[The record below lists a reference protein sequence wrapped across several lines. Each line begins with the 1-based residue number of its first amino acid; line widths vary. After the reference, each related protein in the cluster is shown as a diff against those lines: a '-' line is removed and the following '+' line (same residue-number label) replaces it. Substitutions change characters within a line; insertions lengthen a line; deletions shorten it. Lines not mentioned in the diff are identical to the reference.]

1 VTETVTKLKTEKTC
15 TECGLVA
22 QRGIFGNH
30 PTLCI
35 PCYAAWETVDLREK
49 RAARKEEKLKAHANK
64 VLDKNAAQMR
74 RARKAA
80 KAKKEREAAR
90 AQASAERAAT
100 RVVKQR
106 SARVNVAQREL
117 AIRQLARV
125 HMLPF
130 VLRME
135 PDDYLPGWVHKDICE
150 RLEQFEQDIRDKK
163 SPRLMLQMPPRHGK
177 SQLAS
182 VNFPAWY
189 LGRNPKHEII
199 SATYAGTLAKD
210 FSKKVR
216 ALMREPRYKQVF
228 PKCALN
234 KDSQNIDGWNTAAGG
249 SYVPAGVDGGIT
261 GKGAHCLII
270 DDPVKNAEEA
280 ESANQR
286 EAVKS
291 WYGST
296 AYTRLAPGGG
306 VLIIQTRWHDDD
318 LSGWLENRMIAGDG
332 EDWEIIRYPARA
344 LKDERYRKQGAP
356 LHPERYD
363 VDALTRI
370 ERAVGPRV
378 WDALYQ
384 QHPVAEDGTYF
395 GKDMFKY
402 YSGSP
407 PERMHY
413 YAAWDF
419 AIGKL
424 EQNDYTVGITVGVD
438 MDDNIWL
445 VDLRRGRWDAFEI
458 ADQVIDMHKS
468 WGAMTTGVER
478 GQLSMALG
486 PYLDKRIQEERAY
499 TINLHDMPPGKR
511 DKPLRARAIQGRM
524 RQGKVYFPSD
534 QSWMLELKTEMLK
547 FPLGKHDDMVDA
559 LAYIGL
565 LIQEMAPPAELK
577 EDDPWSTGWRKR
589 LKTQMTIPRSGVVT
603 GGAHMRR

>member
-1 VTETVTKLKTEKTC
+1 MNSDELVCED
-15 TECGLVA
+15 CGFSSDDVNK
-22 QRGIFGNH
+22 FGH
-30 PTLCI
+30 AKGVCI
-35 PCYAAWETVDLREK
+35 PCKAKRDKKKLRDAAAKRRREK
-49 RAARKEEKLKAHANK
+49 DATA
-64 VLDKNAAQMR
+64 
-74 RARKAA
+74 ARKAA
-80 KAKKEREAAR
+80 NAKARTSKKAAVNAKRKAER
-90 AQASAERAAT
+90 AQAAAAVKAERTAQ
-100 RVVKQR
+100 RQVKA
-106 SARVNVAQREL
+106 SNARINIAKREL
-117 AIRQLARV
+117 AIRHLSRQ

-135 PDDYLPGWVHKDICE
+135 PDDYLPGWVHKDICQ
-150 RLEQFEQDIRDKK
+150 RLEQFEQDIIDKK

-216 ALMREPRYKQVF
+216 GLMREPRYKQVF
-228 PKCALN
+228 PKCNLN
-234 KDSQNIDGWNTAAGG
+234 KDSQNIDGWNTTVGG

-280 ESANQR
+280 ESANARAGVQ
-286 EAVKS
+286 A
-291 WYGST
+291 WYSST

-318 LSGWLENRMIAGDG
+318 LSGWLENKMHAGDG
-332 EDWEIIRYPARA
+332 EPWEIVRYPAIA
-344 LKDERYRKQGAP
+344 LKDERYRKKGEA

-363 VDALTRI
+363 ANALTRI

-395 GKDMFKY
+395 TKDMMHY
-402 YSGSP
+402 YTGSP
-407 PERMHY
+407 PARMHY

-424 EQNDYTVGITVGVD
+424 DRNDYTVGITVGVD
-438 MDDNIWL
+438 MEDNIWV
-445 VDLRRGRWDAFEI
+445 VDCRRGRWDAFEI
-458 ADQVIDMHKS
+458 AEQVVEMHKEYN
-468 WGAMTTGVER
+468 AQVTGIER
-478 GQLSMALG
+478 GQLSMAIG
-486 PYLDKRIQEERAY
+486 PYLDKRIMEEKQYHLA
-499 TINLHDMPPGKR
+499 LKDLPPGKR
-511 DKPLRARAIQGRM
+511 DKESRARVIQGRM
-524 RQGKVYFPSD
+524 RQGKVFFPKNAL
-534 QSWMLELKTEMLK
+534 WMTEMKEEMMK
-547 FPLGKHDDMVDA
+547 FPLGQHDDMVDA

-565 LIQEMAPPAELK
+565 LLQDMSPPMELK
-577 EDDPWSTGWRKR
+577 DPDPWQKGWRKR
-589 LKTQMTIPRSGVVT
+589 FKTQMTVPRAGVSH
-603 GGAHMRR
+603 GGSYMRR